1 MIVQTGPNPEIL
13 SQINRILK
21 DNGIKP
27 KDAVSMR
34 NDIKDEPLKN
44 GKTDE
49 KCSNDDIESQESEQ
63 ECSDD
68 DIDCIVEQEVKKF
81 KPKPIS
87 FLTLLDEN
95 YEQKVIQKPKT
106 KSIIYGTGFKCICGA
121 NIKNKRHIKDHE
133 KTIKHKY
140 FILKN
145 EAKW

>member
-1 MIVQTGPNPEIL
+1 MIYQTGPNAEIL

-34 NDIKDEPLKN
+34 NENKDEPLQN
-44 GKTDE
+44 GTD
-49 KCSNDDIESQESEQ
+49 DDIESQESEQ

-68 DIDCIVEQEVKKF
+68 DIDCIVEQEVEKF